1 MKESVG
7 SLKAYF
13 IVVSV
18 LGIISSL
25 ATFGGSQV
33 NPPFLVFGLIEL
45 GFSLAY
51 LYIGIT
57 LRKLL
62 IKSPQL
68 LNNLIFTSMAYKV
81 ITFLLISL
89 LIHSLQI
96 ALLIQLAI
104 TLLLFWY
111 LLINVKRLSQEVKSN
126 PAAPE

>member
-1 MKESVG
+1 VMKESVG

-25 ATFGGSQV
+25 ATLGTSQI
-33 NPPFLVFGLIEL
+33 NPLVLVFFLIEL
-45 GFSLAY
+45 GFSLTY

-62 IKSPQL
+62 VKSPEL
-68 LNNLIFTSMAYKV
+68 LNNILFGSMAYHV
-81 ITFLLISL
+81 IIFLLSL
-89 LIHSLQI
+89 LNGFQI
-96 ALLIQLAI
+96 VLVIRLAI
-104 TLLLFWY
+104 ALLLFWY

-126 PAAPE
+126 LAAPE

>member
-25 ATFGGSQV
+25 AILGASQV
-33 NPPFLVFGLIEL
+33 NPLFLVIGLIEL
-45 GFSLAY
+45 GFSVAY

-62 IKSPQL
+62 VKSPEL
-68 LNNLIFTSMAYKV
+68 LNNILFGSMAYHV
-81 ITFLLISL
+81 IIFLLSL
-89 LIHSLQI
+89 LNGFQI
-96 ALLIQLAI
+96 FLVIRLAI
-104 TLLLFWY
+104 ALLLFWY

-126 PAAPE
+126 SAAAE

>member
-25 ATFGGSQV
+25 ATLGTSQI
-33 NPPFLVFGLIEL
+33 NPLVLVFFLIEL
-45 GFSLAY
+45 GFSLTY

-62 IKSPQL
+62 VKSPEL
-68 LNNLIFTSMAYKV
+68 LNNILFGSMAYHV
-81 ITFLLISL
+81 IIFLLSL
-89 LIHSLQI
+89 LNGFQI
-96 ALLIQLAI
+96 VLVIRLAI
-104 TLLLFWY
+104 ALLLFWY

-126 PAAPE
+126 LAAPE

>member
-25 ATFGGSQV
+25 ATLGTSQI
-33 NPPFLVFGLIEL
+33 NPLFLVFFLIEL
-45 GFSLAY
+45 GFSLTY

-62 IKSPQL
+62 VKSPKL
-68 LNNLIFTSMAYKV
+68 LNNIIIASMAYKV
-81 ITFLLISL
+81 ITFLLISFS
-89 LIHSLQI
+89 INSLQI
-96 ALLIQLAI
+96 ALVIQLAI
-104 TLLLFWY
+104 SLLLFWY

-126 PAAPE
+126 SAAAE

>member
-68 LNNLIFTSMAYKV
+68 LNNLIFASMAYKV

-96 ALLIQLAI
+96 ALVIQLAI
-104 TLLLFWY
+104 TLLVFWY
-111 LLINVKRLSQEVKSN
+111 LLINVKRLSQEAKSN
-126 PAAPE
+126 LAAPE

>member
-18 LGIISSL
+18 LGVIGSL
-25 ATFGGSQV
+25 GILGASQV
-33 NPPFLVFGLIEL
+33 NPLFLVIGLIEL
-45 GFSLAY
+45 GFSVAY

-62 IKSPQL
+62 VKSPKVIDNIL
-68 LNNLIFTSMAYKV
+68 FASMAYHV
-81 ITFLLISL
+81 IIFLLSL
-89 LIHSLQI
+89 SNGLQI
-96 ALLIQLAI
+96 VLVIRLAI
-104 TLLLFWY
+104 VLLLFWY

-126 PAAPE
+126 SAAPE